1 MFAIVKPM
9 KRILSIVCI
18 LIVASCASLEDR
30 KTAYE
35 DKLRSWVGYTETDL
49 IQSWGVPIDSY
60 TTSGSKFV
68 EYIFVVNGVGHTCTV
83 TFTIVDDQITYWTWK
98 SSRRNSCF

>member
-1 MFAIVKPM
+1 M

-35 DKLRSWVGYTETDL
+35 DKLRSYVGYTETDL

-68 EYIFVVNGVGHTCTV
+68 EYIFVGNAVHTCTV
-83 TFTIVDDQITYWTWK
+83 TFTIVDNQVTYWTWK
-98 SSRRNSCF
+98 ASRRNSCF